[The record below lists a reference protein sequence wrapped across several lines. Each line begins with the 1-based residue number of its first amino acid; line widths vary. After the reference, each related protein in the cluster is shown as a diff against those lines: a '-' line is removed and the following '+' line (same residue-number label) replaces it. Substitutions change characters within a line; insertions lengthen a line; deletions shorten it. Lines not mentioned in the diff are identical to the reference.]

1 MTFGELLY
9 VISSNQIVF
18 VVADNGYAQGDAE
31 TLSLFLSN
39 DVLHCNVQ
47 EICVEDERLKVWIG
61 ARTEKRC
68 ESDNA

>member
-1 MTFGELLY
+1 MTFGELLC

-18 VVADNGYAQGDAE
+18 VVADNGYVQGDVE

-39 DVLHCNVQ
+39 DVLHCAVQ

-61 ARTEKRC
+61 ARLEKRC
-68 ESDNA
+68 E

>member
-1 MTFGELLY
+1 MTFGELLD
-9 VISSNQIVF
+9 VISFNQIVF
-18 VVADNGYAQGDAE
+18 VVADDGYIQGDAE

-61 ARTEKRC
+61 AQTEMRC
-68 ESDNA
+68 ESEYA